1 MGTQKPSSLAAYT
14 VLVASLSAAGTVP
27 VITQQRESPPP
38 DLTGRWQLNRELS
51 ENAEAKLEALHSS
64 QGGGHRP
71 PPGMHGLGGLFG
83 GGKDET
89 EQARDMF
96 LHRPTS
102 FVVKQDDDRIELTD
116 SDGRVRVFTANGRKE
131 KVNGRDVRTK
141 WDKGFLVSEIS
152 LANATVT
159 ETYERVTTAPQLIV
173 TTKMGMGGQDVS
185 VRRVY
190 DAESPR

>member
-1 MGTQKPSSLAAYT
+1 MRTRTRSSLVAYT
-14 VLVASLSAAGTVP
+14 ILVASLFAAGTVP
-27 VITQQRESPPP
+27 VITQQRDSPRP
-38 DLTGRWQLNRELS
+38 DLTGRWHLNRELS
-51 ENAEAKLEALHSS
+51 ESAEAKLEAMHSS

-71 PPGMHGLGGLFG
+71 PAGMHGLGGLFG

-102 FVVKQDDDRIELTD
+102 FVVKQDGDRIELTD
-116 SDGRVRVFTANGRKE
+116 SDGRVRVLTGNGRKE

-141 WDKGFLVSEIS
+141 WDRGVLVSEIS
-152 LANATVT
+152 LANAKVI
-159 ETYERVTTAPQLIV
+159 ETYARVTTAPQLIV
-173 TTKMGMGGQDVS
+173 TTKMEMGDRDVS